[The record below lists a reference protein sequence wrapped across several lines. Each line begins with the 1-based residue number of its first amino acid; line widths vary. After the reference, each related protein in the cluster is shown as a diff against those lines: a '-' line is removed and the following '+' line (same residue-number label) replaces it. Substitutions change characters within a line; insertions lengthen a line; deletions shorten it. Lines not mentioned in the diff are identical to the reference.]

1 MSKEIANVMVKWQQR
16 EVHIKSDDEVN
27 KESSYTHT
35 HTHAHTHTQR
45 PHAHTRAHAHARTH
59 IHSLFHSTTPSKAEY
74 FYIDFQTKLPQRK
87 RPRLNL
93 YLIVLTREKIY
104 L

>member
-35 HTHAHTHTQR
+35 HARTHTHNALTHTRAHTHTHAHTYTLSF
-45 PHAHTRAHAHARTH
+45 TARRQVKQNTF
-59 IHSLFHSTTPSKAEY
+59 I
-74 FYIDFQTKLPQRK
+74 
-87 RPRLNL
+87 
-93 YLIVLTREKIY
+93 
-104 L
+104 

>member
-35 HTHAHTHTQR
+35 HTHAHTHTTPSR
-45 PHAHTRAHAHARTH
+45 THARTRTRTH
-59 IHSLFHSTTPSKAEY
+59 THTLSLSQHDAK
-74 FYIDFQTKLPQRK
+74 
-87 RPRLNL
+87 
-93 YLIVLTREKIY
+93 
-104 L
+104 